1 MNHSIFALELCLR
14 LEPGSHLRDEL
25 HQLVMSHPATTTP
38 GRKWELLRSVAE
50 LLAENE
56 DLYEMGC
63 WDFFDTDAKALSDY
77 DMWSNGMIT
86 EEGAR
91 ELPSGVPDRYGNEP
105 RFMTFTIALLLMAET
120 KCERE
125 LSQLCA
131 TPEDQLWKKAT
142 FVRIL
147 RGLTVVNFAFV
158 KSDVLY
164 LIPGEESW
172 GLTVDDLKLPKF
184 EYLRKI
190 EKR

>member
-1 MNHSIFALELCLR
+1 VNHSIFALELCLR
-14 LEPGSHLRDEL
+14 LEPGSRLRDEL

-38 GRKWELLRSVAE
+38 GRKWELLRRVTE
-50 LLAENE
+50 LLVEND
-56 DLYEMGC
+56 DLFEMGC

-91 ELPSGVPDRYGNEP
+91 EFPSGAPDRYGQEP
-105 RFMTFTIALLLMAET
+105 RFMTFTIALLLVAET
-120 KCERE
+120 QCERE
-125 LSQLCA
+125 LSKLCE
-131 TPEDQLWKKAT
+131 TPQDQLWKKGT
-142 FVRIL
+142 FLRIL
-147 RGLTVVNFAFV
+147 RGLPVVNFAFV

-164 LIPGEESW
+164 VIPGDETW

-190 EKR
+190 EEP